1 MDNSAPSSPI
11 TRPAGGLVKW
21 GQERR
26 LEFIDFR
33 LRWDGHLNRSDLTDF
48 FGVSTPQA
56 SLDIA
61 RYAELAP
68 DNLLYDRSARVY
80 LVTPGFKPMFVTGHP
95 SRYLNELLARECGLV
110 NSEASLIGWQPPVAA
125 VPTPTRMLPAATL
138 AALLKAIRER
148 LALKVVYQ
156 SMTSP
161 EPAERLVSPHA
172 LAHDGFRWH
181 VRGFCHLRGQFRDF
195 VIARI
200 LSVAGSEPSSVSPQ
214 EDKEWLAVVRLVLAP
229 HPGLAEGHRR
239 AIELDY
245 GMSGGEVILEC
256 RQALLFYLLKHLGLE
271 GPVDARP
278 QAQQIV
284 LKNPEE
290 VARFR
295 PGYPPA
301 LPQSPSVVPKR

>member
-1 MDNSAPSSPI
+1 MDNSAPSLPI
-11 TRPAGGLVKW
+11 ARPAGGLVKW

-33 LRWDGHLNRSDLTDF
+33 LRWDGRLNRSDLTDF

-110 NSEASLIGWQPPVAA
+110 NPEASFIGWQPSVAA
-125 VPTPTRMLPAATL
+125 VPTPSRMLSADTL
-138 AALLKAIRER
+138 AALLKAMREGRALR
-148 LALKVVYQ
+148 LRYQ
-156 SMTSP
+156 SMSSL
-161 EPAERLVSPHA
+161 EPIERLLSPHA

-181 VRGFCHLRGQFRDF
+181 VRAFCHRRQQFRDF

-200 LSVAGSEPSSVSPQ
+200 LSVVGSEPSSVTPQ
-214 EDKEWLAVVRLVLAP
+214 DDEEWLTIVRLVLVP

-245 GMSGGEVILEC
+245 GMSDGEVILEC

-271 GPVDARP
+271 GRTDARP
-278 QAQQIV
+278 EAQQIV

-295 PGYPPA
+295 AG
-301 LPQSPSVVPKR
+301 